1 MTSLAAHAIYGAA
14 WLSFAFGHS
23 LLAGGSVKRRLQ
35 SWLGAGYRLAY
46 NVLAGL
52 HLTLLVV
59 LGAVLFGTELDFD
72 RPWLLVGCQW
82 LLVVAG
88 ITVMSAGMV
97 TYDLGRFIGISQW
110 RTARAGGALAEDEP
124 LRLEGPHRWV
134 RHPVYAGAHLFM
146 WGGAINE
153 LGLTTAVW
161 VSLYL
166 LVGMMLEERRLIALY
181 GEAYRVYR
189 AAVPA
194 LIPWKGRVT
203 L

>member
-14 WLSFAFGHS
+14 WLSFGIGHS
-23 LLAGGSVKRRLQ
+23 LFAGDTIKRHLVP
-35 SWLGAGYRLAY
+35 WLGAGYRLAY
-46 NVLAGL
+46 NVAATL
-52 HLTLLVV
+52 HLTGLMV
-59 LGAVLFGTELDFD
+59 LGTLLFGTGFDFA
-72 RPWLLVGCQW
+72 RPWVLVGLQG

-88 ITVMSAGMV
+88 ITVMSAAMV
-97 TYDLGRFIGISQW
+97 TYDLGRFLGLSQW
-110 RTARAGGALAEDEP
+110 RAARAGSPIAEDEP

-146 WGGAINE
+146 WGGAVNE
-153 LGLTTAVW
+153 LGLATAIW

-166 LVGMMLEERRLIALY
+166 LVGMVLEERRLEQLY
-181 GEAYRVYR
+181 GEAYRSYR

-194 LIPWKGRVT
+194 LIPWKGRVA